1 MKSTD
6 VVIVGAG
13 PVGCIAAYYLAKHGV
28 KVTLVEAG
36 SDCAQ
41 DLRASTFHPP
51 TLEMLDSLGL
61 ADALIEQ
68 GLKAPIYHWRER
80 QTGEI
85 FEFDLGEIADAT
97 DFPFRVQCE
106 QYHLSRML
114 AEKIEKEAG
123 AEVLFNHRMLSF
135 VETDEG
141 IEVSLE
147 TPYDIR
153 KIHAEYL
160 IGADGANSVVRK
172 LMGVEFDGF
181 TYPEKFLC
189 LTTKEPLEDHLPNL
203 ALVNYVSDPE
213 EWTVLLRVP
222 SLWRVLVPASGNDG
236 DDYLKSDEKKEKV
249 FAGLIGKPQVETE
262 HRTIYSV
269 HQRVAK
275 SFRSGRAMIVGDA
288 AHLNNPLGGFGMNSG
303 IHDAFNLCPK
313 LVEII
318 KGSGDKE
325 ALLTQFNDERQRQTH
340 EFVQKQTLQNMAF
353 MTEGVSGVHNLR
365 KDAMR
370 KLLSDN
376 TARRE
381 YLLRQSMIESVREA
395 AREIVKAA

>member
-1 MKSTD
+1 
-6 VVIVGAG
+6 
-13 PVGCIAAYYLAKHGV
+13 
-28 KVTLVEAG
+28 
-36 SDCAQ
+36 
-41 DLRASTFHPP
+41 
-51 TLEMLDSLGL
+51 
-61 ADALIEQ
+61 
-68 GLKAPIYHWRER
+68 
-80 QTGEI
+80 
-85 FEFDLGEIADAT
+85 
-97 DFPFRVQCE
+97 
-106 QYHLSRML
+106 ML

-123 AEVLFNHRMLSF
+123 AEVLFNHRMLNY
-135 VETDEG
+135 VETKEG
-141 IEVSLE
+141 IEVFLE
-147 TPYDIR
+147 TPYDIC
-153 KIHAEYL
+153 KIHAKYL
-160 IGADGANSVVRK
+160 IGADGANSIVRK

-222 SLWRVLVPASGNDG
+222 SLWRVLVPASGNDS

-249 FAGLIGKPQVETE
+249 FAGLIDKPDVETE

-353 MTEGVSGVHNLR
+353 MTEGESGVHNLR
-365 KDAMR
+365 KNAMR